1 MAGLLAALGMK
12 SSALVAISHPDEKVI
27 RAARNIPKVKTTP
40 ASLLNVV
47 DLLSFNTLLMTEA
60 AVRQVE
66 MLWGTRGGADASV

>member
-1 MAGLLAALGMK
+1 M
-12 SSALVAISHPDEKVI
+12 DEKVI

-40 ASLLNVV
+40 ANLLNVL

-66 MLWGTRGGADASV
+66 ALWGPKGETDASV